1 MTVSVHNTLWD
12 FFFFPFHQGYSNTLQ
27 MLPDKDMTNESSEFK
42 DYESKSVKELSVK
55 RKQRAVRYLRLM
67 KILPQLLQ

>member
-1 MTVSVHNTLWD
+1 
-12 FFFFPFHQGYSNTLQ
+12 